1 MAELSEQHKHLQSV
15 LEQQQTLVSE
25 INTLESQARSKRE
38 MAVKL
43 QGIVEYLGGIGVELP
58 KEEETAES
66 EAPVPTTNTEVVTP
80 PAPAPTAPST
90 GTAGLAS

>member
-1 MAELSEQHKHLQSV
+1 MAELTEQQKHLQSV

-58 KEEETAES
+58 KEEEAAA
-66 EAPVPTTNTEVVTP
+66 EAPAPTTNTEVVQ
-80 PAPAPTAPST
+80 PAPTAPST

>member
-1 MAELSEQHKHLQSV
+1 MAELTEQQKHLQSV

-58 KEEETAES
+58 KEEEAAAA
-66 EAPVPTTNTEVVTP
+66 EAPAPTTNTEVVQ
-80 PAPAPTAPST
+80 PAPTAPST

>member
-1 MAELSEQHKHLQSV
+1 MAELNDQQKHLQSV

-25 INTLESQARSKRE
+25 INTLEAQARQKRE

-58 KEEETAES
+58 KEEEAGATD
-66 EAPVPTTNTEVVTP
+66 APATPAANTVVDTPPTVTP
-80 PAPAPTAPST
+80 VA
-90 GTAGLAS
+90 

>member
-1 MAELSEQHKHLQSV
+1 MAELTEQQKHLQSV

-58 KEEETAES
+58 KEEEAAA
-66 EAPVPTTNTEVVTP
+66 EAPAPTANTEVVQ
-80 PAPAPTAPST
+80 PAPTAPST